1 MREGKST
8 RVRQLVRWSLR
19 SFLALM
25 ATAVGLIVADSLH
38 RRTCRASDLPG
49 QVIQWEGERLQ
60 ILQTGQQTNGQV
72 LSMDT
77 VREPFKAPNFRLRR
91 EDGHV
96 HPLQEERFQII
107 AGSARFLIDDREVVL
122 QAGQSAVVPRN
133 TVHHWM
139 ALGGEPVRVKAEYRP
154 ALETGEL
161 FHRVYGPLERGEINL
176 LQATVIQTEYEGA
189 VWPASPSPLIW
200 RIMAKILAPIGRLLG
215 YKAC

>member
-1 MREGKST
+1 MTGAKSN
-8 RVRQLVRWSLR
+8 RVRQLVRWS
-19 SFLALM
+19 SCTVLALV

-38 RRTCRASDLPG
+38 RRTCRAGDLSG

-77 VREPFKAPNFRLRR
+77 VREPFKDPNFRLRR

-96 HPLQEERFQII
+96 HPLQEERFEII
-107 AGSARFLIDDREVVL
+107 AGSARFLIGDREVVL
-122 QAGQSAVVPRN
+122 QTGQTAVVPRN

-176 LQATVIQTEYEGA
+176 LQAMVIQTEYEGA

-200 RIMAKILAPIGRLLG
+200 GIMAKVLAPIGRLVG

>member
-1 MREGKST
+1 MTGAKSN
-8 RVRQLVRWSLR
+8 RVRQLVRWS
-19 SFLALM
+19 SCTVLALV
-25 ATAVGLIVADSLH
+25 ATAVGLIAADSMH
-38 RRTCRASDLPG
+38 SRTCQAGDLRG

-60 ILQTGQQTNGQV
+60 IVQTGQETNGQM

-77 VREPFKAPNFRLRR
+77 VREPFKDPDFRLRR

-96 HPLQEERFQII
+96 HPLQEERFEII
-107 AGSARFLIDDREVVL
+107 AGSARFLIGDREVVL
-122 QAGQSAVVPRN
+122 RAGQTAVVPPN

-139 ALGGEPVRVKAEYRP
+139 ALDGEPVRVKAEYRP

-176 LQATVIQTEYEGA
+176 LHAMVIQTEYEGA

-200 RIMAKILAPIGRLLG
+200 KIMAKILAPIGRLLG

>member
-1 MREGKST
+1 MKNAMSI
-8 RVRQLVRWSLR
+8 RVRQLFRWTLR
-19 SFLALM
+19 IFLALI

-38 RRTCRASDLPG
+38 RRTCRAGDLAG

-77 VREPFKAPNFRLRR
+77 VREPFKDPNYRLRR
-91 EDGHV
+91 EHGHI
-96 HPLQEERFQII
+96 HPLQEERFEII
-107 AGSARFLIDDREVVL
+107 AGSARFLIGDREVVL
-122 QAGQSAVVPRN
+122 QAGQTAVVPPN

-139 ALGGEPVRVKAEYRP
+139 ALGGKPVHVKAEYSP

-176 LQATVIQTEYEGA
+176 LQAMVIQTEYEGA